1 MLHTRRLDL
10 VPAGPEHLQAELRAP
25 RDLESMLGARVP
37 SSWPPGEYDR
47 DALAYFHTRL
57 EAEGTASIGWYVW
70 YAITRNDGGQREQLI
85 AGAGFFG
92 PPRGGSVEI
101 GYSVIPSARQQGF
114 ATEMVAALVEYA
126 FRTDAV
132 NEVIAHTSDA
142 NPASIAVLLHC
153 GFERAGAG
161 SEPGSIQYR
170 RCRIPRVGSSG

>member
-1 MLHTRRLDL
+1 MLQTRRLDL
-10 VPAGPEHLQAELRAP
+10 IPACLEHILAELSAP

-37 SSWPPGEYDR
+37 ASWPPGEYDR

-57 EAEGTASIGWYVW
+57 EAEGAASIGWYVW
-70 YAITRNDGGQREQLI
+70 YAITRNEGGQREELI

-92 PPRGGSVEI
+92 PPSGGSVEI

-126 FRTDAV
+126 FRNDAV

-142 NPASIAVLLHC
+142 NPASIAVLLRC
-153 GFERAGAG
+153 GFERAGVG
-161 SEPGSIQYR
+161 SEPGSIRYR
-170 RCRIPRVGSSG
+170 KQRVRSSA